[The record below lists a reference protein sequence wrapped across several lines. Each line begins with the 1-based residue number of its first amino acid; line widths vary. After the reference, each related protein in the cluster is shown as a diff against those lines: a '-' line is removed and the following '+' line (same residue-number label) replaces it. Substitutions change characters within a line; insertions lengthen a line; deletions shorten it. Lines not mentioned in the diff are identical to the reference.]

1 MGSCGSVKY
10 AKEEKKT
17 IQMIDHFQNNALSGF
32 TAVMGKGN
40 LLAANSRTSF
50 GFSVRIVL
58 KRHMLVQLKLFY
70 IMNRYKAHVL
80 TQEMQK

>member
-32 TAVMGKGN
+32 TAVMAYAKETYSQQI
-40 LLAANSRTSF
+40 LERR
-50 GFSVRIVL
+50 SVF
-58 KRHMLVQLKLFY
+58 Q
-70 IMNRYKAHVL
+70 
-80 TQEMQK
+80 